1 MLATSSHQ
9 GCRCK
14 VRGAARCRL
23 LLQLGAG
30 KASQHDAAVLLHV
43 LHAGKASQRCVQQ
56 VAPLTAQRAD
66 SFPKTKSRHVVL
78 VERVPAVCH
87 NIFAWLLLGDQEEKG
102 MVPCLL
108 CSPGGCSLYVYLLGR
123 HKLELFRRMLQTSD
137 FGSDSAVSPSEVVPL
152 GSSLSTR
159 LS

>member
-14 VRGAARCRL
+14 TGAGKSSQEVQQGAVRL

-30 KASQHDAAVLLHV
+30 KQHDAAVLLHV
-43 LHAGKASQRCVQQ
+43 LHAGKASQRCAQQ

-78 VERVPAVCH
+78 GVFRLFVTTFSLGSCLVIKKRRAWFHVCCAHRVVAVCMFTCWADISL
-87 NIFAWLLLGDQEEKG
+87 NCSGGCCRLRISVRIL
-102 MVPCLL
+102 PCLL
-108 CSPGGCSLYVYLLGR
+108 P
-123 HKLELFRRMLQTSD
+123 
-137 FGSDSAVSPSEVVPL
+137 
-152 GSSLSTR
+152 R
-159 LS
+159 LCH